1 MNATR
6 LAFLLLGGSAIL
18 TTVALLLTLVRLRR
32 LEKSCQLPLSVRGG
46 IVGPR
51 LGGGRTPGT
60 GSRYF
65 NGGAEPATGPADGQ
79 EQS

>member
-32 LEKSCQLPLSVRGG
+32 LEKSCQHSLFVRGG
-46 IVGPR
+46 IVGARP
-51 LGGGRTPGT
+51 GGGRLTGT
-60 GSRYF
+60 GSRVSI
-65 NGGAEPATGPADGQ
+65 GGAEPATGPADGQ